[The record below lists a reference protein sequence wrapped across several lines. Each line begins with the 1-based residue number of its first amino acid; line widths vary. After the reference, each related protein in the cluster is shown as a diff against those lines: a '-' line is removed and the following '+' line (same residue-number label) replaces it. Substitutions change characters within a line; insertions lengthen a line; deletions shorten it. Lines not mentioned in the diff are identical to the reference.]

1 MSKELL
7 SEELLSDI
15 DRVAQETG
23 FTGVLRIGDDVGA
36 YGLADRAHELP
47 NERRDPVRHRERD
60 EGAHGAHRRVL

>member
-36 YGLADRAHELP
+36 YGLADRAHGIANDASTRSSASRAAP
-47 NERRDPVRHRERD
+47 R
-60 EGAHGAHRRVL
+60 A